1 MEIDTA
7 FSSRNFGRAFAN
19 SLGVA
24 VATAALVTTLT
35 AMMAYAF
42 ARFEFA
48 GKAVIYYTVLAMMM
62 VPTMMLIIPQFIVA
76 KRLGLLNSLPGLVW
90 PGVPLTLETLSQN
103 PVALDLFDETNQ
115 WEAEHIALADRAD
128 LLLVAPATANIIS
141 KAACGIADDLVS
153 TALLTM
159 MADIPIVMA
168 PAMNN
173 RMWENPIIVRHVAA
187 LAELG
192 VVFVG
197 PAEGVLADGKTGIG
211 RMADESDII
220 DAVISRMT

>member
-1 MEIDTA
+1 MLKDRTI
-7 FSSRNFGRAFAN
+7 
-19 SLGVA
+19 
-24 VATAALVTTLT
+24 
-35 AMMAYAF
+35 
-42 ARFEFA
+42 
-48 GKAVIYYTVLAMMM
+48 VLAVTGGIAAYKSATLVRELKRAHAEVFAIM
-62 VPTMMLIIPQFIVA
+62 TEHAAEFIT
-76 KRLGLLNSLPGLVW
+76 
-90 PGVPLTLETLSQN
+90 PLTLETLSQN
-103 PVALDLFDETNQ
+103 PVALGLFDETNQ

-159 MADIPIVMA
+159 MADVPIVMA

-192 VVFVG
+192 VAFVG

-211 RMADESDII
+211 RMADKSDII
-220 DAVISRMT
+220 DAVINRLA